1 MKTLTFKRVLAVI
14 LVLAFA
20 AGIMMFALPQNVA
33 DAADEGTLPSADI
46 EEIPAGQEI
55 VAYMYGGDERD
66 LETYELITGRIFT
79 LNETVAFD
87 DQFNDWNTDF
97 VFKVESGAVDKSKLY
112 VAGQYDYNNLNWVV
126 IPCSEIMGEGILMA
140 GEEIRVLDLIDEVMP
155 ISKMAQFIK
164 KFQCG
169 LIDISDDKSAFAPG
183 TSVGAEVNLY
193 ETEDGGEE
201 TGSVIVA
208 ETVDP
213 VEVEESYDVNEL
225 PAKPAITA
233 LEGDELKVTMID
245 NVTYTLDKGYKFVIA
260 EENVDEKIYKDWIV
274 DFVLTIKKG
283 SIDFSKVVLCGQYD
297 VYGAKWAPCEIYAD
311 TYYEGDSL
319 RLLRL
324 AGFEDVTY
332 AEAVDTIKKFQ
343 CGFIDLDR
351 TGCEP
356 GTEISVEF
364 VVFPIFNGVEIET
377 DPIVVS
383 DPVEF
388 EPNAVK
394 SIESFEI
401 NSNGELIVKYSD
413 GTTQNL
419 GNIKGEDGKD
429 ACVDNT
435 NAKGLAI
442 ASTVLSAIAVL
453 MMFGVAVYV
462 IKAKKN

>member
-1 MKTLTFKRVLAVI
+1 LTFKRVLAIV
-14 LVLAFA
+14 LVLALT
-20 AGIMMFALPQNVA
+20 AGIMMFTLPQNVA

-79 LNETVAFD
+79 LNKSVDFD

-112 VAGQYDYNNLNWVV
+112 VAGQYDYNNENWVV
-126 IPCSEIMGEGILMA
+126 IPCSEIMGDGILMA
-140 GEEIRVLDLIDEVMP
+140 GAEIRVLDLIDEVMP
-155 ISKMAQFIK
+155 ISKMAQFVD

-169 LIDISDDKSAFAPG
+169 LIDISEDKSAFAPG

-193 ETEDGGEE
+193 ETEDGGDE

-208 ETVDP
+208 EIVDP

-225 PAKPAITA
+225 PEKPAMTA
-233 LEGDELKVTMID
+233 LTGDELKVTMID
-245 NVTYTLDKGYKFVIA
+245 NVTYTLKKGYKFEIA

-274 DFVLTIKKG
+274 DFVLTINSG

-297 VYGAKWAPCEIYAD
+297 AYGEKWAPCEISG
-311 TYYEGDSL
+311 TMTEGDSL

-324 AGFEDVTY
+324 AGMDDVTY
-332 AEAVDTIKKFQ
+332 AEAVDTVKKFQ
-343 CGFIDLDR
+343 CGFIDLDG

-377 DPIVVS
+377 DPIVIS
-383 DPVEF
+383 DPIEF

-394 SIESFEI
+394 SISSV
-401 NSNGELIVKYSD
+401 NVDSDGNLIITYSD

-419 GNIKGEDGKD
+419 GKIKGEDGKD
-429 ACVDNT
+429 ACVDNA
-435 NAKGLAI
+435 NANGLAI